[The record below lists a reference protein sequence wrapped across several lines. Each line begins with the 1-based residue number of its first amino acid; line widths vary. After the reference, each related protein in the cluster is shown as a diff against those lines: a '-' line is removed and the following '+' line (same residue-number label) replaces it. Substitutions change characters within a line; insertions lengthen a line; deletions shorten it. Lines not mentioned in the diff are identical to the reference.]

1 MIDTPK
7 PEDVQA
13 TFCLT
18 LVDEWVRGGIRHAV
32 VCPGSRSTPLA
43 LALEKNPDIEV
54 RVHLDERSAGFV
66 GLGIALATG
75 VPAVVCVTSGTAV
88 AELHPS
94 VVEAH
99 HQGVPLIVCT
109 ADRPSELRNI
119 GAPQTI
125 DQNMI
130 YAAST
135 KYYLDVP
142 PAEWRLR
149 GLWRSLAAR
158 AYSEALYGP
167 YGPVPVHLNLQFR
180 EPLVGRYLDM
190 PPGRPNGRM
199 WHLVMGRYGYGGRSD
214 GERVVGTTGGS
225 AAGSAGPDITNSAV
239 NSAVGSGSAAG
250 FADDTDMYS
259 GVNGTFAG
267 STTVSGSRASGFTG
281 YDIIHDFVSK
291 ARGIIVVGQ
300 LTGGTLDERAS
311 ITRLAK
317 MLGWPLLADPLS
329 MCRTDNPEVIAGAD
343 AMLQDAGMRS
353 LLHPDVVIRFGK
365 PWASK
370 TLNSWLAELEDD
382 GVDQLLVDPYWQWS
396 DPARVSSFVAACTPE
411 SFVDSVRK
419 SLSTPIPSD
428 DSLTWLRLWQSAD
441 IVVQDGIDRWCEE
454 NNEITGIGLARELSS
469 YCTEY
474 CNGSVALVVSSSMPI
489 RDAERFVPKLKI
501 PPRVFS
507 NRGANGIDGVVSTA
521 MGIAEGGKWSHVIAW
536 VGDLAFFHDLT
547 ALLRTAGQST
557 LTSRLTIV
565 VMDNGGGGIFSFL
578 PQSELVDAG
587 TMERL
592 FTTRQEQDV
601 AEVAKSLGAYVV
613 TVDTMDLLRTVLKMA
628 ILEGIPAGMES
639 HIPSMEGNTSSLEL
653 DNPTSVSDSLAVSS
667 GHHTDLSPITV
678 IHAKV
683 PSTAE
688 SARIQIE
695 LQQQISKRLFED
707 VIDVSHH

>member
-43 LALEKNPDIEV
+43 LALEENPDIEV
-54 RVHLDERSAGFV
+54 RVHLDERSAGFA

-109 ADRPSELRNI
+109 ADRPSELRRI

-130 YAAST
+130 YAASAR
-135 KYYLDVP
+135 YYLDVP
-142 PAEWRLR
+142 PAEWELR

-190 PPGRPNGRM
+190 PPGRSNGRM
-199 WHLVMGRYGYGGRSD
+199 WHLVMSSYGHGGRSGAND
-214 GERVVGTTGGS
+214 
-225 AAGSAGPDITNSAV
+225 ASAV
-239 NSAVGSGSAAG
+239 SATGSGG
-250 FADDTDMYS
+250 RVGD
-259 GVNGTFAG
+259 
-267 STTVSGSRASGFTG
+267 FTG
-281 YDIIHDFVSK
+281 YDIIRDFASK

-300 LTGGTLDERAS
+300 LSGGTLDERGS
-311 ITRLAK
+311 IKGLAK

-329 MCRTDNPEVIAGAD
+329 MCRTDDPEVIAGAD
-343 AMLQDAGMRS
+343 AILQDAGMRS
-353 LLHPDVVIRFGK
+353 RLHPDVVIRFGK

-370 TLNSWLAELEDD
+370 TLNSWLAELGED
-382 GVDQLLVDPYWQWS
+382 GVEQLLVDPYWQWS
-396 DPARVSSFVAACTPE
+396 DPARASSFVAVCTPE
-411 SFVDSVRK
+411 SFVDSVRE
-419 SLSTPIPSD
+419 SLSIHTPCD
-428 DSLTWLRLWQSAD
+428 DSTSWLRLWQSAD
-441 IVVQDGIDRWCEE
+441 TAVQDGIDRWCEE

-489 RDAERFVPKLKI
+489 RDAERFVPKLKR

-521 MGIAEGGKWSHVIAW
+521 VGITEADQWDHIIAW

-557 LTSRLTIV
+557 PTSRLTIV

-578 PQSELVDAG
+578 PQSELVDAR

-601 AEVAKSLGAYVV
+601 AEVAKSLGTDVV
-613 TVDTMDLLRTVLKMA
+613 TVDTMDLLRTALKGVVL
-628 ILEGIPAGMES
+628 GGSPAGLDS
-639 HIPSMEGNTSSLEL
+639 HVSSMEGNAPSSES
-653 DNPTSVSDSLAVSS
+653 DNQASASDSMVASS
-667 GHHTDLSPITV
+667 GHRTGLSPITV
-678 IHAKV
+678 IHAKA
-683 PSTAE
+683 PSTGE
-688 SARIQIE
+688 SAQIQIE
-695 LQQQISKRLFED
+695 LQQQISKCLSEN
-707 VIDVSHH
+707 VIDAGHY